1 MPCLKHY
8 FDPDF
13 DHQNLKPVEKNDGSV
28 DYYNMGYVQSVI
40 AGQVLAQWEEES
52 EAGQCPLG
60 YRHYS
65 EKKFPRGPNT
75 KINPENPDQLIATR
89 NGYVFYNEDG
99 LIMVKELLNVR
110 GNVSL
115 STGNIFFVGDLVVHG
130 AIKSGLDVKA
140 NNINVRGVIE
150 QSNVHAAGFL
160 KCDGGIKGNSK
171 ALIESK
177 ETLRTSFCENAT
189 LVSGGNII
197 IDKNCM
203 HTTVYCEGKFAVKGR
218 FAGGRCYSDNYVY
231 VGEQLGGG
239 LSAAAQIIVGY
250 NPLLLL
256 QIDKIS
262 DQLTRLRNEVEDL
275 QKLVSKENSTAIEF
289 RERINKSEM
298 KIRFLKNKKKQLWD
312 KIQQAE
318 KLESCKVMVEGIV
331 KSGVEI
337 SIGQAFLQVD
347 EPLENVFFYYDNN
360 EIKVGS
366 PAVKK

>member
-1 MPCLKHY
+1 MPCLRHY

-13 DHQNLKPVEKNDGSV
+13 DYQNLKPVEKNDGSV

-40 AGQVLAQWEEES
+40 TGQVLAQWDDS
-52 EAGQCPLG
+52 SGEASCPPG
-60 YRHYS
+60 YRQFS
-65 EKKFPRGPNT
+65 EKKFPLGPNT
-75 KINPENPDQLIATR
+75 KINPDNPDQLISTK

-110 GNVSL
+110 GDVNL

-130 AIKSGLDVKA
+130 SIKSGLDVKA
-140 NNINVRGVIE
+140 NNVNVRGVIE
-150 QSNVHAAGFL
+150 QANVHAAGFL

-171 ALIESK
+171 AHVESK
-177 ETLRTSFCENAT
+177 ETLRTTFCENAT

-203 HTTVYCEGKFAVKGR
+203 HTKIYCEGKFAVKGR
-218 FAGGRCYSDNYVY
+218 LAGGKCYSDQYVY

-239 LSAAAQIIVGY
+239 LGAQPQVIVGY

-262 DQLTRLRNEVEDL
+262 AQISLLKANVDAL
-275 QKLVSKENSTAIEF
+275 QKGMSNGATTTLDFTQKIEK
-289 RERINKSEM
+289 NEM
-298 KIRFLKNKKKQLWD
+298 KIRFLRSKKKQLWE
-312 KIQQAE
+312 KIQQTE
-318 KLESCKVMVEGIV
+318 KLESCRIMVSGLV
-331 KSGVEI
+331 KTGVEI
-337 SIGQAFLQVD
+337 SIGPAYMQVD
-347 EPLENVFFYYDNN
+347 QPLDNVFFYYKNN

-366 PAVKK
+366 PALKR

>member
-8 FDPDF
+8 FDPEF
-13 DHQNLKPVEKNDGSV
+13 DYQNLKPVEKNDGSV

-40 AGQVLAQWEEES
+40 TGQVLAQWEEDIKE
-52 EAGQCPLG
+52 GHCPLG
-60 YRHYS
+60 FRHFS
-65 EKKFPRGPNT
+65 KKVFPLGPNT
-75 KINPENPDQLIATR
+75 KINPDNPEQLIATR

-99 LIMVKELLNVR
+99 LITVKELLNVR
-110 GNVSL
+110 GDVNL
-115 STGNIFFVGDLVVHG
+115 STGNIFFVGNLVVHG

-140 NNINVRGVIE
+140 NNINVKGVIE
-150 QSNVHAAGFL
+150 QANVHAAGFL

-171 ALIESK
+171 ALVESK

-218 FAGGRCYSDNYVY
+218 FAGGRCYSDQYVY
-231 VGEQLGGG
+231 IGEQLGGG
-239 LSAAAQIIVGY
+239 LSSAAQIIVGY
-250 NPLLLL
+250 NPVLLL
-256 QIDKIS
+256 QIDKLSSQIK
-262 DQLTRLRNEVEDL
+262 RLHTAVEEL
-275 QKLVSKENSTAIEF
+275 QKLISNGTSTIDEFTEKIEKN
-289 RERINKSEM
+289 EI
-298 KIRFLKNKKKQLWD
+298 KIRFLKNKKRQLWN

-318 KLESCKVMVEGIV
+318 KLESCRIMVEGLV

-337 SIGQAFLQVD
+337 SIGQAFMQVD
-347 EPLENVFFYYDNN
+347 QPLENVFFYYENN

-366 PAVKK
+366 PALKK